1 MTISIPQILT
11 SPFSCLSYLME
22 TQSPEFTHVLPD
34 TQLISYLPPF
44 STASLCNPHLIIYT
58 PFQKKN
64 NLKEGACSL
73 LFLLYLDKQVLLEMF
88 THQMSWSHSEYKVS
102 NLICVLFILFLLLF

>member
-22 TQSPEFTHVLPD
+22 TQSPEFTHVLSD
-34 TQLISYLPPF
+34 TQFISYLPPF
-44 STASLCNPHLIIYT
+44 STASLHNPHLIIYT
-58 PFQKKN
+58 PFQKN
-64 NLKEGACSL
+64 TNLKEGACSL
-73 LFLLYLDKQVLLEMF
+73 LFLLYLDKQVLLAMF
-88 THQMSWSHSEYKVS
+88 THQMAWGHSEYKVS